1 MVKLL
6 IGKKIG
12 MSQVYDAAGTV
23 TAVTVLEVGPCH
35 VVQVKSEDADGY
47 RAAQIGFE
55 PARPSRVKKPQA
67 GHFKKAGVVPLRI
80 VRESPLSPDSE
91 VSVGDRLLVGDVFSA
106 GQFVDVIGT
115 TKGRGFQGT
124 VKRHGFGRGPESHG
138 SKNVREPGSTGMH
151 TYPGRVFKGKKMP
164 GQMGNKRKTVKNLRV
179 VGVDAERNRLL
190 LEGAVPGP
198 SGGIVCVRDA
208 KTPPPPKK
216 G

>member
-1 MVKLL
+1 VVKLL

-23 TAVTVLEVGPCH
+23 TPVTVLEVGPCH
-35 VVQVKSEDADGY
+35 VVQVKSEIVDGY
-47 RAAQIGFE
+47 CAVQIGFE
-55 PARPSRVKKPQA
+55 PSKPSRVKKPQA
-67 GHFKKAGVVPLRI
+67 GHFKKAGVEPCRI
-80 VRESPLSPDSE
+80 VRETPMSADSG
-91 VSVGDRLLVGDVFSA
+91 VAVGDRLLVGDVFSA
-106 GQFVDVIGT
+106 GQLVDVIGT

-124 VKRHGFGRGPESHG
+124 VKRHNFHRGPESHG

-179 VGVDAERNRLL
+179 VSVDAERNWLL

-208 KTPPPPKK
+208 RTPPPAKK